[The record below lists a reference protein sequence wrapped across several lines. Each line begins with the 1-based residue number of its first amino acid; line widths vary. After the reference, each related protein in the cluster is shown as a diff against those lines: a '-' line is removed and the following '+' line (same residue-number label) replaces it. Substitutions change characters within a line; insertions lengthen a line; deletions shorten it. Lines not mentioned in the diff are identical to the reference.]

1 MNERKKVTEEE
12 SEKGIKE
19 EQNIF
24 ENRSI
29 EYSNVIDTQ
38 THIPQTF

>member
-1 MNERKKVTEEE
+1 MNERKKVTEKE
-12 SEKGIKE
+12 SKKGIKE

-24 ENRSI
+24 GNRSI
-29 EYSNVIDTQ
+29 EHSNVIDTQ